1 MRAPFRRSA
10 GRLPSS
16 LEAGQVYVRDLVATA
31 GLLVT
36 AGAPTVER
44 RRLDAR
50 ARPSARLAKIQRWR
64 LCKTTDQSEGVE
76 DRSLGRNAS
85 AAMGL
90 AGAAWRRCASAAG
103 TAFAIGNGNS
113 GCNIKGN
120 ISANGGAS
128 ITCLD
133 RSTTTSPKSPKPKA
147 KDGSVQKRRP

>member
-16 LEAGQVYVRDLVATA
+16 LEAGQLYARDLVATA

-50 ARPSARLAKIQRWR
+50 ARPSARLSKIQRWR
-64 LCKTTDQSEGVE
+64 LCKTTGQSEGRRPIFGSE
-76 DRSLGRNAS
+76 RFCRHGTSGRSIATMRKRRRHRFLRLATATPAAISKATYQPTAS
-85 AAMGL
+85 
-90 AGAAWRRCASAAG
+90 
-103 TAFAIGNGNS
+103 
-113 GCNIKGN
+113 
-120 ISANGGAS
+120 AS